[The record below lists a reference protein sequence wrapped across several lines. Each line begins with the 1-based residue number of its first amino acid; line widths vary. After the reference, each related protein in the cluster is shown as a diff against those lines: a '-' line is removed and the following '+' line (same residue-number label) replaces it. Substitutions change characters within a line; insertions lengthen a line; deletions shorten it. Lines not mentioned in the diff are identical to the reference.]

1 MTVLLADDDE
11 DQLAIR
17 GMLFRHSGFQT
28 LEASNV
34 SAALNLAESQE
45 PSCALIDLCLP
56 TEQDGL
62 YLIRQ
67 IKKRYPAMRVFVLT
81 GRKVEA
87 QSCPELQSADGFFV
101 KGSSI
106 RDVISRL
113 QNR

>member
-34 SAALNLAESQE
+34 SEALNLAEAHE

-56 TEQDGL
+56 TEQEGL

-67 IKKRYPAMRVFVLT
+67 IKQRYPAMRVFVLT
-81 GRKVEA
+81 GRKVDRK
-87 QSCPELQSADGFFV
+87 SCAELQSVDGFFV

-106 RDVISRL
+106 REVISRL
-113 QNR
+113 QSL